1 MLPGVPALSCLS
13 FLSGRPFEPPCVRAA
28 ISGARLPF
36 MRGGP
41 DRFSPSSS
49 THTQLHHTHTHE
61 NTGSGAPAQ

>member
-13 FLSGRPFEPPCVRAA
+13 FLSGRPFERPCVRAA

-41 DRFSPSSS
+41 DRFSPSAS
-49 THTQLHHTHTHE
+49 THTQLHHTHE
-61 NTGSGAPAQ
+61 NTGSGASAQ